1 MNDAEERLMTV
12 FSAALDCGS
21 ADERQAYL
29 DQACADDPA
38 LRQRVEALLRA
49 HERAGGFLGAPG
61 PENTVGREPSAESI
75 PAAAPE
81 AGTII
86 AGRYK
91 LRQEIGE
98 GGMGSVFVA
107 EQIWRNNVSRSG
119 RPRRC

>member
-1 MNDAEERLMTV
+1 MNDAEDHLMTV

-29 DQACADDPA
+29 DRACAGDPA
-38 LRQRVEALLRA
+38 LRQRVQALLRA
-49 HERAGGFLGAPG
+49 HGRAGGFLGATG
-61 PENTVGREPSAESI
+61 PESTVGREPRAESS
-75 PAAAPE
+75 PAAAPKV
-81 AGTII
+81 GTIV

-107 EQIWRNNVSRSG
+107 EQTQPVKRHVAL
-119 RPRRC
+119 